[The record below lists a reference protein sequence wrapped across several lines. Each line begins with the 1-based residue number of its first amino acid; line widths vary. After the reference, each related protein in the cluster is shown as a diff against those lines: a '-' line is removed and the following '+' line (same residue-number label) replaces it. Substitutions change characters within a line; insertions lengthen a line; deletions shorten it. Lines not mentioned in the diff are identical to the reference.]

1 MHANDAE
8 KLGIT
13 TVNTN
18 IDHNFNVTVDEL
30 KNKQGQINLNNKII
44 DEFLIFMTNVFINF
58 QLHNIV
64 EQNLRDKCNFL

>member
-44 DEFLIFMTNVFINF
+44 DEFLIFY
-58 QLHNIV
+58 
-64 EQNLRDKCNFL
+64 DKCFYKFPTS

>member
-1 MHANDAE
+1 M
-8 KLGIT
+8 
-13 TVNTN
+13 TVEE
-18 IDHNFNVTVDEL
+18 H

-64 EQNLRDKCNFL
+64 EQNLRDK

>member
-1 MHANDAE
+1 
-8 KLGIT
+8 IT

-44 DEFLIFMTNVFINF
+44 DEFLIFY
-58 QLHNIV
+58 
-64 EQNLRDKCNFL
+64 DKCFYKFPTS